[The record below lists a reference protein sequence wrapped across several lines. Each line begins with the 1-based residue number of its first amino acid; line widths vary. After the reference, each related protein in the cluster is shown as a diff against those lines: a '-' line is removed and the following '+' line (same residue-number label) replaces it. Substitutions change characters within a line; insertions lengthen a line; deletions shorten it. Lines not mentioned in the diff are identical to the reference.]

1 MGDIYQFQEEDA
13 RRFANQIGAEVK
25 MHGQELQF
33 KECPFCHGGSGRK
46 KDRYTFA
53 INLKNGACNCKRA
66 GCGYTGNMITLAK
79 DFNFSLGRDADSYH
93 KLSAYSQKMFVSFA
107 AFREQHMTP
116 SDPALAYL
124 KSRGISEK
132 VATRYEIATKKND
145 DGILVFPFRDENK
158 EVQFIKFRNMN
169 YQKGHGSKEWCM
181 ANCKPILFGMAQC
194 ESRGRLVIT
203 EGQMDSLSVAEAGI
217 ANAVSVPTGANG
229 FTWIPYCWDFMQS
242 FQEIVVFG
250 DNEKGTVTLAAEISA
265 RWPEKTKVVR
275 LEDYKDC
282 KDANEILQTHGPEA
296 IKEAVKNAVGTIDRR
311 IKKMTEVRSVDIMGM
326 KTLKTNIS
334 SLDEVL
340 SGGFRVGQLIVLTG
354 RRGEGKS
361 TLGSMIGVEALKQDF
376 NSFFYSGE
384 LMDFYFRNWMDR
396 QILGKEMSATETT
409 EEDRLFL
416 NQFYADK
423 AYIYDN
429 QIVDIGETEDIPR
442 TIEKAIAQQGCTFI
456 MVDNLMTALDPESE
470 DLYRAQSKFVGELAS
485 LAKKY
490 SVIILLI
497 AHPRKTNTNLGNDDI
512 SGSADITN
520 KADIVLTYGRDQD
533 SADQDL
539 RKLYV
544 IKNRLTGRIT
554 KADNPIR
561 LFFEPKSKRIAEK
574 RLDLIKQT
582 ERFSEV
588 ESSQFVQLTQ
598 EQIDELP
605 FDVEV

>member
-145 DGILVFPFRDENK
+145 DGILVFLFRDENK
-158 EVQFIKFRNMN
+158 EIQFVKYRNLN

-181 ANCKPILFGMAQC
+181 ANCKPILFGMFQC
-194 ESRGRLVIT
+194 EDRERLVIT

-217 ANAVSVPTGANG
+217 KNAVSVPTGANG

-242 FQEIVVFG
+242 FKEIVVFG

-326 KTLKTNIS
+326 TTLKTNIS

-340 SGGFRVGQLIVLTG
+340 NGGFRVGQLIVLTG

-582 ERFSEV
+582 ERFT
-588 ESSQFVQLTQ
+588 ESQEQFVQLTQ

-605 FDVEV
+605 F

>member
-53 INLKNGACNCKRA
+53 INLKSGACNCKRA

-145 DGILVFPFRDENK
+145 DGILVFLFRDENK
-158 EVQFIKFRNMN
+158 EIQFVKYRNLN

-181 ANCKPILFGMAQC
+181 PNCKPILFGMFQC
-194 ESRGRLVIT
+194 EDRERLVIT

-217 ANAVSVPTGANG
+217 KNAVSVPTGANG

-242 FQEIVVFG
+242 FKEIVVFG

-326 KTLKTNIS
+326 TTLKTNIS

-582 ERFSEV
+582 ERYTEGQ
-588 ESSQFVQLTQ
+588 EQFVQLTQ

-605 FDVEV
+605 F

>member
-25 MHGQELQF
+25 RHGEELQF

-53 INLKNGACNCKRA
+53 INLKSGACNCKRA

-93 KLSAYSQKMFVSFA
+93 KLSAYSQKLYKDFS
-107 AFREQHMTP
+107 AFREKHMTTT
-116 SDPALAYL
+116 DPALAYL

-132 VATRYEIATKKND
+132 IATRYELTTKKND
-145 DGILVFPFRDENK
+145 DGILVFPFRDENGDI
-158 EVQFIKFRNMN
+158 QFIKYRNLN
-169 YQKGHGSKEWCM
+169 FQKGHGSKEWCEP
-181 ANCKPILFGMAQC
+181 NCKPILFGMYQC

-203 EGQMDSLSVAEAGI
+203 EGQMDSLSVSEAGI

-229 FTWIPYCWDFMQS
+229 FTWIPYCWDFMQA

-265 RWPEKTKVVR
+265 RWPDKTKVVR

-296 IKEAVKNAVGTIDRR
+296 VRAAVQNAVGTIDRR
-311 IKKMTEVRSVDIMGM
+311 IKKMTEVRSVDIMAM

-334 SLDEVL
+334 TLDEVL
-340 SGGFRVGQLIVLTG
+340 NGGFRVGQLIVLTG

-376 NSFFYSGE
+376 PSFFYSGE

-396 QILGKEMSATETT
+396 QILGKEMSATDTT

-442 TIEKAIAQQGCTFI
+442 TIEKAIAQQGCSFI

-497 AHPRKTNTNLGNDDI
+497 AHPRKTSSNLSNDDI

-554 KADNPIR
+554 KADEPIR

-582 ERFSEV
+582 ERFTQDSG
-588 ESSQFVQLTQ
+588 QFVQLTQ

>member
-145 DGILVFPFRDENK
+145 DGILVFLFRDENK
-158 EVQFIKFRNMN
+158 EIQFVKYRNLN

-181 ANCKPILFGMAQC
+181 ANCKPILFGMFQC
-194 ESRGRLVIT
+194 EDRERLVIT

-217 ANAVSVPTGANG
+217 KNAVSVPTGANG

-282 KDANEILQTHGPEA
+282 KDANEILQIHGPEA

-340 SGGFRVGQLIVLTG
+340 NGGFRVGQLIVLTG

-361 TLGSMIGVEALKQDF
+361 TLGSMIGVEALKHDF

-582 ERFSEV
+582 ERYTEGQ
-588 ESSQFVQLTQ
+588 EQFVQLTQ

-605 FDVEV
+605 F

>member
-93 KLSAYSQKMFVSFA
+93 KLSAYSKKMFVSFA

-145 DGILVFPFRDENK
+145 DGILVFLFRDENK
-158 EVQFIKFRNMN
+158 EIQFVKYRNLN

-181 ANCKPILFGMAQC
+181 ANCKPILFGMFQC
-194 ESRGRLVIT
+194 EDRERLVIT

-217 ANAVSVPTGANG
+217 KNAVSVPTGANG

-242 FQEIVVFG
+242 FKEIVVFG

-296 IKEAVKNAVGTIDRR
+296 IKEAIKNAVGTIDRR

-326 KTLKTNIS
+326 TTLKTNIS

-340 SGGFRVGQLIVLTG
+340 NGGFRVGQLIVLTG

-429 QIVDIGETEDIPR
+429 QIVDIGETEDITR

-582 ERFSEV
+582 ERYTEGQ
-588 ESSQFVQLTQ
+588 EQFVQLTQ

-605 FDVEV
+605 F

>member
-13 RRFANQIGAEVK
+13 RRFANHVGAEAR
-25 MHGQELQF
+25 MHGSELQF

-53 INLKNGACNCKRA
+53 INLKTGACNCKRA

-93 KLSAYSQKMFVSFA
+93 KLSSYSQKAFLDFSK
-107 AFREQHMTP
+107 FRESHAEP
-116 SDPALAYL
+116 DDPALAYL
-124 KSRGISEK
+124 KSRGISEQT
-132 VATRYEIATKKND
+132 ATRYELATKKTD
-145 DGILVFPFRDENK
+145 HRILVFTFRDENG
-158 EVQFIKFRNMN
+158 EIQMIKFRKMDF
-169 YQKGHGSKEWCM
+169 QKGITPGSKEWCM
-181 ANCKPILFGMAQC
+181 NNCKPILYGMFQC
-194 ESRGRLVIT
+194 EDRERLVIT

-217 ANAVSVPTGANG
+217 KNAVSVPTGANG

-242 FQEIVVFG
+242 FREIVVFG
-250 DNEKGTVTLAAEISA
+250 DNEKGTITLAADISA
-265 RWPEKTKVVR
+265 RWPDKTKVVR
-275 LEDYKDC
+275 TEDYKDC
-282 KDANEILQTHGPEA
+282 KDANEILQKHGPEA
-296 IKEAVKNAVGTIDRR
+296 IRAAINQAAGAQDRR
-311 IKKMTEVRSVDIMGM
+311 IKCMTEVKSVDIMSM
-326 KTLKTNIS
+326 KTLKTNIE

-340 SGGFRVGQLIVLTG
+340 NGGFRVGQLIILTG

-361 TLGSMIGVEALKQDF
+361 TVGSMIGVEALKQDF

-396 QILGKEMSATETT
+396 QILGKEMSATDTS

-442 TIEKAIAQQGCTFI
+442 TIEKAIVQQGCSFI
-456 MVDNLMTALDPESE
+456 MVDNLMTALNPDSD

-497 AHPRKTNTNLGNDDI
+497 AHPRKTSSNLGNDDV

-520 KADIVLTYGRDQD
+520 KADIVLTYGRDHD

-539 RKLYV
+539 RKMYV

-554 KADNPIR
+554 KDDEPIR
-561 LFFEPKSKRIAEK
+561 LFFEPKSKRIAES
-574 RLDLIKQT
+574 RRALMKQT
-582 ERFSEV
+582 ERYTEGQ
-588 ESSQFVQLTQ
+588 EQFVQLTQ

-605 FDVEV
+605 F

>member
-145 DGILVFPFRDENK
+145 DGILVFLFRDENK
-158 EVQFIKFRNMN
+158 EIQFVKYRNLN

-181 ANCKPILFGMAQC
+181 ANCKPILFGMFQC
-194 ESRGRLVIT
+194 EDRERLVIT

-217 ANAVSVPTGANG
+217 KNAVSVPTGANG

-242 FQEIVVFG
+242 FKEIVVFG

-326 KTLKTNIS
+326 KTMKTNIS

-340 SGGFRVGQLIVLTG
+340 NGGFRVGQLIVLTG

-582 ERFSEV
+582 ERFT
-588 ESSQFVQLTQ
+588 ESQEQFVQLTQ

-605 FDVEV
+605 F